1 MILTLSRR
9 AEAVLKV
16 RGSRFLGFAIPVE
29 SEEEARRMIAGLG
42 DEHSGATHCC
52 YAYRIGR
59 GDKAVER
66 THDAGRPAG
75 SGGAPIL
82 SVIKGRRLG
91 NLLVAVVRYFGGT
104 KLGIGGL
111 ARAYRDT
118 AKAAVQAGTLEE
130 RELRRRLTVTLPLP
144 MVGEAR
150 SQLARLGGELLSE
163 SYAAMADL
171 SLVIGESREEE
182 LRRTLDDLTRGAA
195 RWSGGGE

>member
-59 GDKAVER
+59 GDQAVER
-66 THDAGRPAG
+66 THDAGEPAG

-104 KLGIGGL
+104 KLGARPGLSGHGKSGG
-111 ARAYRDT
+111 AGRD
-118 AKAAVQAGTLEE
+118 AG
-130 RELRRRLTVTLPLP
+130 
-144 MVGEAR
+144 G
-150 SQLARLGGELLSE
+150 
-163 SYAAMADL
+163 D
-171 SLVIGESREEE
+171 
-182 LRRTLDDLTRGAA
+182 GAA
-195 RWSGGGE
+195 PPADGDAPASDGG